1 MRKLC
6 TNFFVFQLNNNIAT
20 LNILWSLKEDN
31 LLKTIFVETTTTGV
45 YGTPDFNI
53 NEGFNILNKKPIP
66 FHNLGGSWYHIS
78 KSSDC
83 NYLWLANRLW
93 GLTIIDFRTAIT
105 LGLNIIKGSP
115 SCNIANALQL
125 IPI

>member
-1 MRKLC
+1 MGLEK
-6 TNFFVFQLNNNIAT
+6 N
-20 LNILWSLKEDN
+20 N

-53 NEGFNILNKKPIP
+53 NEGFNILNKNPIP

-78 KSSDC
+78 KSNDC

-93 GLTIIDFRTAIT
+93 V
-105 LGLNIIKGSP
+105 
-115 SCNIANALQL
+115 
-125 IPI
+125 